1 MNGAPMP
8 TFTLKRWFAVAVP
21 VAVLAVATGL
31 LAGCGQPN
39 QNRII
44 DLANNMTPKLVG
56 PPAPSK

>member
-8 TFTLKRWFAVAVP
+8 TFTLNRWFAVAVL
-21 VAVLAVATGL
+21 VGVLAAATGL

-44 DLANNMTPKLVG
+44 DLANNTTPELVDT
-56 PPAPSK
+56 PAPSK